1 MKHPS
6 QEDLLGY
13 VLGALDAQE
22 ERDLQEQ
29 IDAKPEIEEQL
40 LELRHAMSPM
50 ESLTFGDTGSRPGLA
65 RRTCELVANLNKHGK
80 QELFGE
86 SDADSDLLG
95 STDSDP
101 IREMFDDAPAEDA
114 KLEPASSSS
123 FSFSRMTDRLVH
135 PGSWSRVDM
144 LACVAIMAIFASI
157 LMPAI
162 SQSRFNSRI
171 VSCQRNLTQVGSAML
186 VYSNINSRNFINVSG
201 ANNVAMNA
209 GLFAPVLKDSGLIE
223 DDSLFACAG
232 RLEPEPLRIPSI
244 QQIRAAEGPQLGELM
259 RRMGGHFGYS
269 LGFLHEDGN
278 YSAPRND
285 GSAHTIVIADMPSA
299 DLPGRGSDN
308 HAGKGQNCFFADG
321 HVEFVSTHTIG
332 NDAIYENDL
341 GIVGPGIGEHDNVIA
356 PCHLPA
362 VRLSFEVLSPSMP
375 MSLQHPND
383 AR

>member
-1 MKHPS
+1 VKHPS

-22 ERDLQEQ
+22 ERELQEQ
-29 IDAKPEIEEQL
+29 IDARPEIEEQL

-80 QELFGE
+80 QELFQE
-86 SDADSDLLG
+86 SDAVAEMLG
-95 STDSDP
+95 GTDSDA
-101 IREMFDDAPAEDA
+101 IREMFDDAPAADA
-114 KLEPASSSS
+114 ELEPASS

-171 VSCQRNLTQVGSAML
+171 VSCQHNLNQVGSAML
-186 VYSNINSRNFINVSG
+186 IYSNINSRNFINVSG
-201 ANNVAMNA
+201 VNSAAVNA
-209 GLFAPVLKDSGLIE
+209 GLFAPVLKDRGLIE

-232 RLEPEPLRIPSI
+232 RLESEPLRIPSM
-244 QQIRAAEGPQLGELM
+244 QQVRAAKGAQLGELK

-269 LGFLHEDGN
+269 LGFLQEDGK

-299 DLPGRGSDN
+299 DLPGRRSDN

-332 NDAIYENDL
+332 DDAIYENDL

-362 VRLSFEVLSPSMP
+362 VRVSFEMLSPTILP
-375 MSLQHPND
+375 EALHPGD
-383 AR
+383 VQ

>member
-22 ERDLQEQ
+22 ERALQEQ
-29 IDAKPEIEEQL
+29 IDARPEIEEQL

-50 ESLTFGDTGSRPGLA
+50 ESLTLGDTGSRPGLA

-80 QELFGE
+80 QELFEE
-86 SDADSDLLG
+86 SDAVAEMFG
-95 STDSDP
+95 GTDSDA
-101 IREMFDDAPAEDA
+101 IREMFDDTPAVDA
-114 KLEPASSSS
+114 ALEPASS
-123 FSFSRMTDRLVH
+123 FSRLTDRLVH
-135 PGSWSRVDM
+135 PGTWSRVDM

-162 SQSRFNSRI
+162 SQSRFNSR
-171 VSCQRNLTQVGSAML
+171 VASCQHNLNQVGTAML
-186 VYSNINSRNFINVSG
+186 VYSDFNSRNFINVSG
-201 ANNVAMNA
+201 VSSAATNA
-209 GLFAPVLKDSGLIE
+209 GLFAPVLKDSGLIR
-223 DDSLFACAG
+223 DDSVFACAG
-232 RLEPEPLRIPSI
+232 RLESEPLKIPSL
-244 QQIRAAEGPQLGELM
+244 QQIRTARGVQLSALK

-269 LGFLHEDGN
+269 LGFLEEGGQ

-285 GSAHTIVIADMPSA
+285 GSSHTIVIADMPSV
-299 DLPGRGSDN
+299 DLPGRSSEN

-321 HVEFVSTHTIG
+321 HVEFVSTHAIG
-332 NDAIYENDL
+332 DDAIYENDL

-362 VRLSFEVLSPSMP
+362 VRVSFEMLE
-375 MSLQHPND
+375 
-383 AR
+383 